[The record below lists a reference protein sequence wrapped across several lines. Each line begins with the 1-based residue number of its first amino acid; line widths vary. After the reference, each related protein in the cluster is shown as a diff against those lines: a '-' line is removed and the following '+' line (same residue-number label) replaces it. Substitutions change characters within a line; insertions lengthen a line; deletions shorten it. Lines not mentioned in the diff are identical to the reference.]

1 MASIHKD
8 PRGKSP
14 FWYCAYTMPNG
25 ARRFKSTKE
34 KNRDKAFEY
43 CRTLERA
50 SREAKG
56 GNLTEARARELISEI
71 VAQTSGAP
79 LKSYSAEEWLHHWL
93 KNKEASKSAGTLL
106 KYRHTVDSFIE
117 FLGVRAKRNIEHVTA
132 RDVQQFIDRH
142 VADGKQPST
151 CNLALKNLR
160 IPFNAARRHG
170 LLVHNPADAVEPFA
184 TKGGSVKRPFD
195 VEQIAALVQAA
206 AGDWRG
212 AILLAYY
219 TGARLQDVANMRW
232 ESVDL
237 ENQLI
242 SFRAGKTDRWVT
254 IPMHDALHEFLIEL
268 PAPDSAKVFLFPSLA
283 NRRAGGKSG
292 LSMTFNRIME
302 KARVSGEVGRKA
314 KGEHGRR
321 VNTLSFHS
329 LRHSFN
335 SVMANGGVAQEIR
348 QKFTGHSSAAMN
360 KHYTHHELAPL
371 RAAIS
376 VIPSLRSRPARR

>member
-1 MASIHKD
+1 M
-8 PRGKSP
+8 
-14 FWYCAYTMPNG
+14 
-25 ARRFKSTKE
+25 
-34 KNRDKAFEY
+34 
-43 CRTLERA
+43 
-50 SREAKG
+50 
-56 GNLTEARARELISEI
+56 
-71 VAQTSGAP
+71 
-79 LKSYSAEEWLHHWL
+79 HHWL